1 MLAAGLWD
9 SADICAVSD
18 ASTALFCKEPE
29 SSVLLITD
37 VTDAHC
43 NPYVVNLLKENTK
56 LTTPYMKAYV
66 IVGVKGLAL
75 VVLQSVK
82 VFTGLDVKTCD
93 TIEEGKEWLVQQ

>member
-18 ASTALFCKEPE
+18 ASTALICKEPE

-43 NPYVVNLLKENTK
+43 NPYVVNRPKENTK